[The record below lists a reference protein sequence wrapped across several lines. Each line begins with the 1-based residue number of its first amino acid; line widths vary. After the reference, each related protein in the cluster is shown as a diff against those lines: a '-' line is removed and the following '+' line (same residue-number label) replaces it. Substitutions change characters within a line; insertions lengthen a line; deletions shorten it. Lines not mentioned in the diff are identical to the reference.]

1 MDRERWQQVDQLLQS
16 ALQQP
21 PSERER
27 FVREASDGDEALER
41 EVRSLLVWKQEAGS
55 FLENPALEVVARAH
69 VLQQD
74 KDAQESSGS
83 LIGRTILNYR
93 TIGKLD

>member
-16 ALQQP
+16 ALQQLP
-21 PSERER
+21 GERER

-69 VLQQD
+69 GLQQD
-74 KDAQESSGS
+74 TAQESSAS
-83 LIGRTILNYR
+83 LIGRTISNYR
-93 TIGKLD
+93 IIEKLGG